1 MFNLKIIIMRKLFT
15 FVMAMVITAM
25 AFGQMENLLCPGV
38 IPVQDSQD
46 DRTGWI
52 GGVDDY
58 NTLFSMTAGKRICMR
73 LPACGDLPAGNLSVT
88 KVAFRWQP
96 TNGQPEGS
104 PNLVYY
110 DRGVR
115 ILIYAGCN
123 SEWIQGGQNVY
134 RTTDTTVQG
143 TLLHS
148 QDYECIA
155 EGWNTGVMSGWQTVE
170 MSHPVAIP
178 SNQEIWIAIEALGTN
193 AFIIA
198 PDWDKQHPEWWGQH
212 LVFGYNPDSATPE
225 NPEGKTWSTVGFNG
239 GNETLA
245 TGKFGMKVLIDNEEP
260 YTNTTDWKI
269 GVCSLETLESG
280 GHITRLYVD
289 QYMLEDSLYL
299 YPDIINWGPDT
310 NTADGRLRMYV
321 PGTDVVLYDKRFSQL
336 APEGVEGFG
345 INTAPSYGW
354 LVSWLDGLM
363 AYSDMER
370 LGLTFPF
377 YVACTFETDGYDP
390 ILSNNTVYV
399 KITDRETDDEEP
411 PVLINSNELNT
422 LNISPNPANT
432 HIKVENVAGS
442 QITVYNIAGQEVL
455 SVASAEANETLNV
468 SNLKAGLYIV
478 RVAKGNEV
486 STAKFSIVR

>member
-1 MFNLKIIIMRKLFT
+1 MRKLFT

-25 AFGQMENLLCPGV
+25 AFGQMENLLYPGV

-52 GGVDDY
+52 GGIDNY

-73 LPACGDLPAGNLSVT
+73 LPACGALPAGNLSVT

-96 TNGQPEGS
+96 TNGQPENS
-104 PNLVYY
+104 PNIVYY
-110 DRGVR
+110 DRRVR

-123 SEWIQGGQNVY
+123 SEWIGEGQNVY

-143 TLLHS
+143 TLLYA

-155 EGWNTGVMSGWQTVE
+155 EGWNSGDMVGWQTVT
-170 MSHPVAIP
+170 MNSPVAIP
-178 SNQEIWIAIEALGTN
+178 SNQEIWIAVEALGTN
-193 AFIIA
+193 AILIA
-198 PDWDKQHPEWWGQH
+198 PDFDKQHPDWWGQH
-212 LVFGYNPDSATPE
+212 LIFGHNDSTDE
-225 NPEGKTWSTVGFNG
+225 WLWTTVGFPG
-239 GNETLA
+239 GNETII
-245 TGKFGMKVLIDNEEP
+245 TGKFGLRVLIDNEEP
-260 YTNTTDWKI
+260 YTNTTDWSI
-269 GVCSLETLESG
+269 GVCSLETLETNTY
-280 GHITRLYVD
+280 ITRLYVD

-299 YPDIINWGPDT
+299 YPDIINWGPDQ

-345 INTAPSYGW
+345 INTEVSYGW
-354 LVSWLDGLM
+354 LVSWLNGLM

-377 YVACTFETDGYDP
+377 YVCCTFETDGYDP
-390 ILSNNTVYV
+390 IPSNNTVYV
-399 KITDRETDDEEP
+399 KITDRETDDEDP
-411 PVLINSNELNT
+411 GVLINSNELNT

-432 HIKVENVAGS
+432 HIKVENAAGS
-442 QITVYNIAGQEVL
+442 QITVYNIAGQEVM

-468 SNLKAGLYIV
+468 SNLNAGLYIV
-478 RVAKGNEV
+478 RVANGNEV